1 MLYPVTAYLN
11 RDDNSIS
18 VAALMPQLASQGIAD
33 IRMALSYAMNITWY
47 AAVIVGASAHAA

>member
-1 MLYPVTAYLN
+1 MLCPVTAYLN

-33 IRMALSYAMNITWY
+33 IRMALSYAMNI
-47 AAVIVGASAHAA
+47 AL